1 MTKQL
6 EQELLATQHQL
17 DLSNAYLALA
27 ISQLPKKMLKV
38 TLTEQARLGDQPLE
52 LQAKSDDKG
61 TIFIR
66 TVKTLG

>member
-6 EQELLATQHQL
+6 ERELLATQHQL

>member
-1 MTKQL
+1 MSKQL
-6 EQELLATQHQL
+6 ELELAATQHQL

-27 ISQLPKKMLKV
+27 ISQLHKGYLKV